1 MFLRK
6 EILINIIYL
15 YDSFR
20 LEIFKNLKENLN
32 WNIYRWLVIGIK
44 F

>member
-15 YDSFR
+15 YINSFR

-32 WNIYRWLVIGIK
+32 WNIYR
-44 F
+44 